1 MPIRSHRCRYV
12 STGIVAAISV
22 IILVSCGGDNGS
34 PTAPS
39 QVLPDSADGGL
50 APVTQTTFDD
60 RVAGKQITQGNF
72 RLVFIAPG
80 RIREIEDGIPYEGDY
95 EYRRAGSNTGT
106 LIYTYD
112 VTGNDPNRERSEVQ
126 FTFRTET
133 SGTFEYS
140 YFENGA
146 SRETSRGSFQLVNA
160 PAVQANRV
168 PRVATGIEDATLE
181 VGDRARVDLEAPP
194 RNFTDPDGDRLR
206 YTATS
211 SNTRVATVSL
221 SGTVLELFGANTGQA
236 SIRVTA
242 TDPGGLSATLT
253 FRVTVTAGTTGGGVV
268 TTHAGACRVELTL
281 GPGGSC
287 DVGSDRFE
295 VLSDG
300 RGRYGCCI
308 TAGTGVNVNG
318 FRASRISGT
327 NNWRIEALP

>member
-1 MPIRSHRCRYV
+1 MPVRSHRRRCGPN
-12 STGIVAAISV
+12 GIVAAIAV
-22 IILVSCGGDNGS
+22 IVLVSCGGDNGGS

-39 QVLPDSADGGL
+39 QVLPDSIDGGL
-50 APVTQTTFDD
+50 APVTQAAFDD
-60 RVAGKQITQGNF
+60 RVVGKQVTQGDF
-72 RLVFIAPG
+72 RLIFIAPG

-95 EYRRAGSNTGT
+95 EYQRIGSNTGT

-126 FTFRTET
+126 LTFRTET

-146 SRETSRGSFQLVNA
+146 RRGTSSGSFQFVNA
-160 PAVQANRV
+160 PAVQANRA
-168 PRVATGIEDATLE
+168 PRVAVGIEDATLE
-181 VGDRARVDLEAPP
+181 VGDRATVDLEAP

-221 SGTVLELFGANTGQA
+221 SGTVLELLGANTGQA

-253 FRVTVTAGTTGGGVV
+253 FRATVTAGTTGGGVV
-268 TTHAGACRVELTL
+268 TTHAGACRVALTL

-327 NNWRIEALP
+327 NNWRIDALS